1 MDRFS
6 CKVYRKL
13 AVFNP
18 KLVGVSC
25 KFSHHLIPGSKK
37 SYISYIYIHI
47 LGIRMVY
54 MFYPVNIAKPLGD

>member
-37 SYISYIYIHI
+37 SYISYIYIYI
-47 LGIRMVY
+47 GNSDGVY
-54 MFYPVNIAKPLGD
+54 VLSC